1 MKKFILTISIFTTLL
16 ASTYAWSFGSS
27 KKEATTDTERERRIE
42 AQAHSAQLQQQL
54 SQQQSKTEKWQIATG
69 SFAVGCVLLFG
80 IGTALGAKARRDE
93 KKS

>member
-42 AQAHSAQLQQQL
+42 AQAHSAQL
-54 SQQQSKTEKWQIATG
+54 
-69 SFAVGCVLLFG
+69 
-80 IGTALGAKARRDE
+80 
-93 KKS
+93 